1 VRRRASRYVN
11 AGLHGGDMKTK
22 TVLIGD
28 GELSARDIE
37 FIDEA
42 VADALRDMGIEVTS
56 FAWHIE
62 VEIPE
67 ELT

>member
-1 VRRRASRYVN
+1 
-11 AGLHGGDMKTK
+11 MK
-22 TVLIGD
+22 TVLVGD
-28 GELSARDIE
+28 AELSARDIE

-62 VEIPE
+62 VEIPDAI
-67 ELT
+67 T

>member
-1 VRRRASRYVN
+1 
-11 AGLHGGDMKTK
+11 MKTK
-22 TVLIGD
+22 TVLVGD
-28 GELSARDIE
+28 AELSARDIE